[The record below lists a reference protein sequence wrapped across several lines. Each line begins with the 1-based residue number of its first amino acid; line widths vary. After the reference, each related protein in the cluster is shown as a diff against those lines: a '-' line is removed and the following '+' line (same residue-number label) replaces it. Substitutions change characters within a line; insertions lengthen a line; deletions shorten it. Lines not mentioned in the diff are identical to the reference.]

1 MGDLFTRTTQTKR
14 STKNMSNHWE
24 KSTKTEIERDTLA
37 TDLNELDDLA
47 GDEAHVPCLGDV
59 LEGGGNETEDDDE
72 EVGDREVDDED
83 VGDAAHVQ
91 VARDGVADEQ
101 VADDADEED
110 ERVEEQDEPLE
121 RRRHDVVVHL
131 VEVLVFRDAVLVEAH
146 LQRVVRRHV
155 EGDVTG
161 CVF

>member
-1 MGDLFTRTTQTKR
+1 MGDLFTRTTHTER
-14 STKNMSNHWE
+14 STKKHIKPLE
-24 KSTKTEIERDTLA
+24 KSTKIEIKCRLV
-37 TDLNELDDLA
+37 TDLNKLDDLA

-59 LEGGGNETEDDDE
+59 LEGGGDETEDDDE
-72 EVGDREVDDED
+72 QVGDREVDDED

-110 ERVEEQDEPLE
+110 ECVEEQDEPLE
-121 RRRHDVVVHL
+121 RRRHDVVVQL
-131 VEVLVFRDAVLVEAH
+131 VQVLVFRDAVLVETH

-161 CVF
+161 CVA